1 MNKLISFIKEFM
13 DYHKGDIS
21 FIREFMDYHKE
32 DISFNK
38 ENQFV
43 KEYSML
49 SPNYKLL
56 YQINLYITKYH

>member
-1 MNKLISFIKEFM
+1 M